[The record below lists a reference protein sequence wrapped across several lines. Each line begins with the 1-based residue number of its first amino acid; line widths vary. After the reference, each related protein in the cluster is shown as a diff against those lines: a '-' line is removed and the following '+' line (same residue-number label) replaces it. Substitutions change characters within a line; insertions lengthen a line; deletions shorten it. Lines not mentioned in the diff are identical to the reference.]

1 MFKRGHPP
9 ETKSVQNILPTAQC
23 GDLLFSVKLKTQNSK
38 RKIETKNSRFKF
50 KVQNFKFCTST
61 LNFALFPPIYLIAG
75 GTPPSNLISRA
86 GKLCTFK
93 MDLFE
98 EKKTV
103 QKDLP
108 LAVRM
113 RPQNLDEFVGQGHIL
128 GKGKLLRRAIE
139 ADRISSLILY
149 GPPGVGKTS
158 LAWCIA
164 NVTKARCVSINATT
178 SNVEELRRIISAAK
192 LKKSDTGVK
201 TILFIDEIHRF
212 NKAQQD
218 VLLPDVEEGNPIL
231 IGATVHNPFF
241 SLVSPLLS
249 RSLVCE
255 LKQLKESD
263 CLAILNAS
271 LTDKARGFGNFKIKV
286 DKKALSFLAKTCE
299 GDARRALNALEVGVL
314 TTPKSKDGFV
324 NFDLE
329 VASESIQKKAI
340 LYDKDEDAHYDTASA
355 FIKSMRGSDPDA
367 AIYWMAKMLY
377 AGEDPRF
384 IARRICILAAEDVGN
399 ADPLALVLANA
410 ALQISEFVGM
420 PEARIPLAQACIYVS
435 CAAKSNAS
443 YLAIEKALADI
454 ESEKVQEVPDHL
466 KDTHA
471 DAEALGHGKGYKYAH
486 DFPGH
491 YVKQKYTRKKV
502 KYYEPTDI
510 GHEAKIKQRLEN
522 LKKLT
527 T

>member
-1 MFKRGHPP
+1 MPIQPTDLFQE
-9 ETKSVQNILPTAQC
+9 ETKSKE
-23 GDLLFSVKLKTQNSK
+23 S
-38 RKIETKNSRFKF
+38 
-50 KVQNFKFCTST
+50 
-61 LNFALFPPIYLIAG
+61 
-75 GTPPSNLISRA
+75 
-86 GKLCTFK
+86 
-93 MDLFE
+93 
-98 EKKTV
+98 
-103 QKDLP
+103 KDLP

-113 RPQNLDEFVGQGHIL
+113 RPAAMEEFIGQGHIL

-139 ADRISSLILY
+139 ADRISSLVLF
-149 GPPGVGKTS
+149 GPPGTGKTS

-164 NVTKARCVSINATT
+164 NVTKAHYVAINATT
-178 SNVEELRRIISAAK
+178 SNVEELRKVIASAK
-192 LKKSDTGVK
+192 VKKANTGKK

-241 SLVSPLLS
+241 SLASPLLS

-255 LKQLKESD
+255 LKALKEED
-263 CLAILNAS
+263 ILAILNNA
-271 LTDKARGFGNFKIKV
+271 LKDKTRGFGNLKIKM
-286 DKKALSFLAKTCE
+286 DKEALAHLAKTCE
-299 GDARRALNALEVGVL
+299 GDARRALNALEVGAL
-314 TTPKSKDGFV
+314 TTPKSKDGSVDF
-324 NFDLE
+324 NLE
-329 VASESIQKKAI
+329 VAAESIQKKAVV
-340 LYDKDEDAHYDTASA
+340 YDKDEDAHYDTASA

-367 AIYWMAKMLY
+367 ALYWMAKMLY

-384 IARRICILAAEDVGN
+384 IARRICIQAAEDVGN

-435 CAAKSNAS
+435 CAPKSNAS
-443 YLAIEKALADI
+443 YLAIDRAYQDI
-454 ESEKVQEVPDHL
+454 ESQKVQEVPDHL

-471 DAEALGHGKGYKYAH
+471 DAEALGHGEGYKYAH

-502 KYYEPTDI
+502 KYYEPTEI
-510 GHEAKIKQRLEN
+510 GFEAKIRQRMEK
-522 LKKLT
+522 LKKG
-527 T
+527 